1 MTRYAILS
9 LLLFTSCSANYH
21 LNQAKRHLKIAEQ
34 KGADIKNDTTFIK
47 MLLKF
52 KSGAKQADFEKPLT
66 PDTAKANTLLTQR
79 DTLLI
84 YVSDCSK
91 ATPEQ
96 KKEAK
101 KELAKNTKK
110 IQDAIY
116 KDGTYTFKPDSI
128 VTISLTLDNGIIK
141 VSYKKKEEVFK
152 KELNVPVSIDQKISA
167 GLSNLEAAILGI
179 VIALF
184 SLGVGYFIGMNRKR

>member
-1 MTRYAILS
+1 MKHYLIALILLS
-9 LLLFTSCSANYH
+9 SCSANYH

-52 KSGAKQADFEKPLT
+52 KSDAKQAEFEKPLT
-66 PDTAKANTLLTQR
+66 PDTSKANTLLAQR

-128 VTISLTLDNGIIK
+128 VTITLTLDNGKIK

-152 KELNVPVSIDQKISA
+152 KEVDVPVAIDQVIKA
-167 GLSNLEAAILGI
+167 GLTTWETVILGI

-184 SLGVGYFIGMNRKR
+184 ALGVGYFIGMNRKR

>member
-1 MTRYAILS
+1 MKHYLIALILLS
-9 LLLFTSCSANYH
+9 SCSANYH

-47 MLLKF
+47 MLVKF
-52 KSGAKQADFEKPLT
+52 KSEEKKADFEKPLT
-66 PDTAKANTLLTQR
+66 PDTAKANALLIQR
-79 DTLLI
+79 DTLTI
-84 YVSDCSK
+84 YISDCGK

-110 IQDAIY
+110 IQGAIY

-128 VTISLTLDNGIIK
+128 VTISLTLDNGKIK

-152 KELNVPVSIDQKISA
+152 KEVIVPVAIDQEIKA
-167 GLSNLEAAILGI
+167 GLSTWEVVILGI
-179 VIALF
+179 VICIV
-184 SLGVGYFIGMNRKR
+184 SLGVGYIIGKKS